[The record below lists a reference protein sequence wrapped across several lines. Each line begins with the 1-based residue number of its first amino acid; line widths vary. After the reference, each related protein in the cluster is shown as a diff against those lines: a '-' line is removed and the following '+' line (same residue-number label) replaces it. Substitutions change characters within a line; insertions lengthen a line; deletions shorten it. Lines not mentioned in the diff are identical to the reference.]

1 MTTVP
6 RGPQSPRG
14 NQLTRSQRC
23 ASRRAMPLKA
33 GDSITIVRSGCD
45 NMRRP
50 GDRNGLHRS
59 LAASQR
65 MNRKRA
71 FAQVR
76 VVNILWSGAGRTA
89 DLPLFRIKDHRVRP
103 ARVVCLPAQRAAVD
117 ADGPR
122 CTWMYET
129 TSSMTVTLTIMK
141 RASAQVRGVVRGGVE
156 PPTFRFSG
164 LRITVYDRPG
174 WSVCLLSEPR

>member
-1 MTTVP
+1 
-6 RGPQSPRG
+6 
-14 NQLTRSQRC
+14 
-23 ASRRAMPLKA
+23 MPLKA

-89 DLPLFRIKDHRVRP
+89 GLPLFRIKDHRAGRATEVFM
-103 ARVVCLPAQRAAVD
+103 AAQQPVIY
-117 ADGPR
+117 ADGRR
-122 CTWMYET
+122 CTRMYET
-129 TSSMTVTLTIMK
+129 RNETM
-141 RASAQVRGVVRGGVE
+141 
-156 PPTFRFSG
+156 P
-164 LRITVYDRPG
+164 RP
-174 WSVCLLSEPR
+174 